1 MANSLLRWLDPV
13 VCLGLQPH
21 FDDKLATLH
30 SIGETS
36 QGKPASVAAGK
47 PKAWRMPMHM
57 PHVLTRVAS
66 RGRLIG
72 SSLHSQSRGVKRE
85 GR

>member
-36 QGKPASVAAGK
+36 ATRKASRGAGGKPNEGMG
-47 PKAWRMPMHM
+47 AWRMPMRM
-57 PHVLTRVAS
+57 PLTS
-66 RGRLIG
+66 
-72 SSLHSQSRGVKRE
+72 
-85 GR
+85 